1 MAKIPPV
8 PGWDRQWSGGVIAGM
23 GKPPSPEAAWLHLYR
38 CHADVLCDPMKSVE
52 LTDKVFIAFMER
64 FTDKE
69 KAPLKRGDSSSS

>member
-1 MAKIPPV
+1 
-8 PGWDRQWSGGVIAGM
+8 M

-38 CHADVLCDPMKSVE
+38 CHADVLCDPAKAID

-69 KAPLKRGDSSSS
+69 KAPDLSGAKSD